1 MPSLCPLWPLGRR
14 LASHSAVLGSAA
26 AGRLWDYALVI
37 TATASLARRIE
48 LAETSLVV
56 GMGRCV
62 ADRLGEDEVIVAPI
76 AGGAAV
82 MPGRGSPLSK
92 VAGLGFEPL
101 DENALAAVEAEF
113 ARFGTPVRVELS
125 SLGDPSL
132 GKLLSSRGY
141 LLSGFEN
148 VLGLPLPSPPLTP
161 SHPLSAA
168 LTIERLPM
176 QDPEEWIRVVSAGF
190 MHPDTFDG
198 PAPIEVIDTQGIDLI
213 VRDLTALE
221 GLSLFLARWDGTVA
235 GGAGMRIAEGVAQ
248 LSGAATLPQH
258 RRRGVQTALLG
269 ERLAAAAQA
278 GCDIAVVTTEPGSKS
293 QANAHRQGFELLY
306 VRAVLIKPA
315 SA

>member
-1 MPSLCPLWPLGRR
+1 
-14 LASHSAVLGSAA
+14 
-26 AGRLWDYALVI
+26 
-37 TATASLARRIE
+37 
-48 LAETSLVV
+48 
-56 GMGRCV
+56 
-62 ADRLGEDEVIVAPI
+62 
-76 AGGAAV
+76 
-82 MPGRGSPLSK
+82 
-92 VAGLGFEPL
+92 
-101 DENALAAVEAEF
+101 
-113 ARFGTPVRVELS
+113 
-125 SLGDPSL
+125 
-132 GKLLSSRGY
+132 
-141 LLSGFEN
+141 
-148 VLGLPLPSPPLTP
+148 
-161 SHPLSAA
+161 
-168 LTIERLPM
+168 M